1 MVSASAPIGPSPA
14 RQAPPGHLPGFDG
27 MRGLAAVAVLLY
39 HALWRTPALRPAA
52 PLLGHGDIG
61 VEVFFVMSGFLV
73 ARPIVA
79 HVTGV
84 GRPVP
89 FWDFWR
95 KRVARIWP
103 AYLVALAG
111 ALAIGIGRIDGLSG
125 WVKHGLLIQTWF
137 EDRDGTGLR
146 VSWTLVVEVAFYALV
161 LPLGWLAARAGRRGL
176 DAWVALCLLS
186 IGVGSWAIMYISY
199 GPTDVAYRV
208 LLPYLPGFGAGM
220 LLAAAAAPAGDERRW
235 SEPLLSGVRALAA
248 RPWVCAALSA
258 GTFVALVALMPAN
271 RGTPAVEVGTER
283 AVQSF
288 VQVVVVA
295 FALAPLALGTTRA
308 RLLEHRGL
316 TALGVA
322 SFGFYL
328 WHIQVLR
335 LLRPALEGPDPLALL
350 AVAAGIGLAYLA
362 GEASRRWV
370 EEPARRVL
378 VSTRRR

>member
-1 MVSASAPIGPSPA
+1 MVSASTPMGPAPT

-39 HALWRTPALRPAA
+39 HALWRTPALRPGAA
-52 PLLGHGDIG
+52 VLGHGDIG

-79 HVTGV
+79 HATGV
-84 GRPVP
+84 GQPVA
-89 FWDFWR
+89 FGDFWR

-111 ALAIGIGRIDGLSG
+111 ALAIGVGRIDGVSG

-176 DAWVALCLLS
+176 DAWVALCLAS
-186 IGVGSWAIMYISY
+186 IAVGAWGVMYISY

-220 LLAAAAAPAGDERRW
+220 LLAAAAAPASGVRPW
-235 SEPLLSGVRALAA
+235 SGPLLAGIRALAA

-258 GTFVALVALMPAN
+258 GTFVALVALMPSN

-288 VQVVVVA
+288 VQVVVVV

-308 RLLEHRGL
+308 RVLEHRWL
-316 TALGVA
+316 VALGGA

-335 LLRPALEGPDPLALL
+335 LLRPALAGPD
-350 AVAAGIGLAYLA
+350 AVALAAVVVAIGLAHLA

-370 EEPARRVL
+370 EEPARRLL
-378 VSTRRR
+378 VRKR